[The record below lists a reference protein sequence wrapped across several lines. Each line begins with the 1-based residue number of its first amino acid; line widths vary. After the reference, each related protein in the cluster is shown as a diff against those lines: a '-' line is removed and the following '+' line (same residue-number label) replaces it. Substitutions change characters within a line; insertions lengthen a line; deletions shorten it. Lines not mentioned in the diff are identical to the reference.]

1 MQLLVINLLL
11 GFLWTVFFQTGS
23 IFDFVVGFVVGFIL
37 LSLSDRRYG
46 RQGLRIVG
54 FGLLLLWEVFRSNMI
69 LAWYVIQP
77 KLKLNPG
84 IVAIPL
90 DAETPLEITILATAI
105 TLTPGTISVDLGEK
119 EGQRVL
125 YVHNLLM
132 STPEAMRSAIKGG
145 FERRIL
151 AITRGELT
159 RWEENHV

>member
-105 TLTPGTISVDLGEK
+105 TLTPGTISVDLGQK

>member
-23 IFDFVVGFVVGFIL
+23 IFDFVLGFVVGFIL
-37 LSLSDRRYG
+37 LSFSDRRYG
-46 RQGLRIVG
+46 RQGMRIVS

-90 DAETPLEITILATAI
+90 DAETSLEITILATAI
-105 TLTPGTISVDLGEK
+105 TLTPGTISVDLGQK
-119 EGQRVL
+119 DGQRVL

-151 AITRGELT
+151 EITRGELT
-159 RWEENHV
+159 RWEESHV

>member
-46 RQGLRIVG
+46 RQGMRIVG
-54 FGLLLLWEVFRSNMI
+54 FGLLLSWEVFRSNLI

-90 DAETPLEITILATAI
+90 DAETDLEITILATVI
-105 TLTPGTISVDLGEK
+105 TLTPGTISIDLGQK
-119 EGQRVL
+119 DGQRVL

-151 AITRGELT
+151 EITRGELT